1 MILNILVNKFLLY
14 GNIWIYNKNIRSKKA
29 EQKKTQSFND
39 WLNNLGKEGY
49 KLVHCEYL
57 ISEKGKLCILKRK

>member
-1 MILNILVNKFLLY
+1 METFEYIIR
-14 GNIWIYNKNIRSKKA
+14 IYDQKKA

-39 WLNNLGKEGY
+39 WLNNLGKKGY
-49 KLVHCEYL
+49 ELVHCEYL

>member
-14 GNIWIYNKNIRSKKA
+14 ENIWIHNKIYDQKSWT
-29 EQKKTQSFND
+29 KKTQSFND

-49 KLVHCEYL
+49 ELVHCEYL

>member
-1 MILNILVNKFLLY
+1 METFEYIQ
-14 GNIWIYNKNIRSKKA
+14 SKKLN
-29 EQKKTQSFND
+29 KKTQSFND

-49 KLVHCEYL
+49 NCEYL

>member
-14 GNIWIYNKNIRSKKA
+14 ENIWIHNKIYDQKA
-29 EQKKTQSFND
+29 EQKTQSFND

>member
-1 MILNILVNKFLLY
+1 METFEYTV
-14 GNIWIYNKNIRSKKA
+14 KKA

-49 KLVHCEYL
+49 IVN
-57 ISEKGKLCILKRK
+57 I

>member
-1 MILNILVNKFLLY
+1 METFEYIIR
-14 GNIWIYNKNIRSKKA
+14 IYDQKA
-29 EQKKTQSFND
+29 EQKTQSFND

>member
-1 MILNILVNKFLLY
+1 MKTFEYI
-14 GNIWIYNKNIRSKKA
+14 IRYTIKKA
-29 EQKKTQSFND
+29 EQKTQSFND

>member
-1 MILNILVNKFLLY
+1 MILNTLVNKFLLY
-14 GNIWIYNKNIRSKKA
+14 ENIWIHNKIYDQKA
-29 EQKKTQSFND
+29 EQKTQSFND

>member
-1 MILNILVNKFLLY
+1 METFEYTI
-14 GNIWIYNKNIRSKKA
+14 KKA
-29 EQKKTQSFND
+29 EQKTQSFND

-49 KLVHCEYL
+49 ELVHCEYL

>member
-14 GNIWIYNKNIRSKKA
+14 GNDQKA
-29 EQKKTQSFND
+29 EQKTQSFND

-49 KLVHCEYL
+49 ELVHCEYL
-57 ISEKGKLCILKRK
+57 ISEKGKLCIF

>member
-1 MILNILVNKFLLY
+1 MILNTLVNKFLLY
-14 GNIWIYNKNIRSKKA
+14 ENIWIHNKIYDQKA
-29 EQKKTQSFND
+29 EQKTQSFND

-57 ISEKGKLCILKRK
+57 ISEEGQLCIFKKEK

>member
-14 GNIWIYNKNIRSKKA
+14 GNIWIYTIKKA
-29 EQKKTQSFND
+29 EQKTQSFND

-57 ISEKGKLCILKRK
+57 ISENVF

>member
-1 MILNILVNKFLLY
+1 METFEYTI
-14 GNIWIYNKNIRSKKA
+14 KKA
-29 EQKKTQSFND
+29 EQKTQSFND

-57 ISEKGKLCILKRK
+57 ISEEGQLCIFKKEK

>member
-14 GNIWIYNKNIRSKKA
+14 GNIWIYGQKA
-29 EQKKTQSFND
+29 EQKTQSFND

-49 KLVHCEYL
+49 KLV
-57 ISEKGKLCILKRK
+57 SEKGKLCILKRK

>member
-29 EQKKTQSFND
+29 EQKTQSFND